1 MCRVIDS
8 HCHIYPDKIAERAT
22 SSTGDFYHIS
32 IEYDGK
38 VSTLMRE
45 SEKAGIDFCI
55 VQSVATTPQQVSSIN
70 NFIARSVNENKNLIG
85 LGTLHPESENQERDV
100 NEIISLGLKGVKL
113 HPDIQGFRIDD
124 ERCYKIYELCEKNE
138 LPILMHTGDYRYDY
152 SNPDRL
158 IPVLKEF
165 SKLVVIGAHF
175 GGWSVWKTAVQQLH
189 GFNNLYVDTSSTLYA
204 LKAEE
209 VREMI
214 SLYTDDRVLFGT
226 DFPMWNQ
233 SEEMERYNALKL
245 SPEQNEKIL
254 YRNACKVFKLD
265 L

>member
-1 MCRVIDS
+1 MYPVIDS

-22 SSTGDFYHIS
+22 AATGDFYHIS

-38 VSTLMRE
+38 VSTLKRE
-45 SEKAGIDFCI
+45 SEKAGINFCI

-70 NFIARSVNENKNLIG
+70 RFIAESTAENKCFAG

-124 ERCYKIYELCEKNE
+124 DRCFKIYELCEKKG
-138 LPILMHTGDYRYDY
+138 LPILMHTGDCRYDY

-158 IPVLKEF
+158 IPVLENF
-165 SKLVVIGAHF
+165 YRLIIVGAHF
-175 GGWSVWKTAVQQLH
+175 GGWSVWKAAARQLH
-189 GFNNLYVDTSSTLYA
+189 GYNNLYVDTSSSLYA
-204 LKAEE
+204 LKPEE
-209 VREMI
+209 AREII
-214 SLYTDDRVLFGT
+214 SLYTEDRVLFGT

-233 SEEMERYNALKL
+233 SEEMNRYKALNL

-254 YRNACKVFKLD
+254 YRNACRVFKLD
-265 L
+265 I